1 MATYAICRIQKI
13 KNWGELGSS
22 SQHTTRERYTPNADY
37 SVQNIRLIGANN
49 VALETLFRD
58 KIGAQTIRSN
68 AVLGVEMLLSASP
81 QYFRPEDPSQAG
93 GYNKELVDEFAVA
106 STNWL
111 LERYQDKVV
120 RAELHLDEATPHI
133 HAYIVPIDNRN
144 RLNSRAFFNGRQQLS
159 EMQDSFA
166 DAVKHLGIERG
177 VKGSKATHTS
187 VKKYYAE
194 VNQKSSNINF
204 EDLPQPTKNQTS
216 FIYREE
222 LKQALQ
228 SNLDTINSQLA
239 DRARILKEKG
249 ELAETALSSERER
262 QKLEQ
267 RVKMLEQEVISLRSQ
282 AELLRDLPLDDV
294 AYQLGLFLDKKG
306 NNRWRGNNHIIS
318 IIDSKFYDF
327 GANQKGG
334 GGAIDLVMHVNQC
347 DFKDAL
353 KWLAERFNS
362 QEIAKAVT
370 HHIRTQTEQ
379 ISKYNLTNNS
389 NKFTPP
395 GADKSHWREVQK
407 YLTKSRKLSE
417 PLIQALHTNNLIYAD
432 KNANVVFIMR
442 NLAGETTGA
451 YLRGTIGSR
460 NPFIGFAPDTKRTAG
475 WFHLTIGGQASDPI
489 TRAVLVKS
497 PIEALSIASLMG
509 NNEKTLY
516 LAADSARSLPTSE
529 SFRNIPT
536 IIAAYDNDPAGDE
549 ISKQIKEIIPHAT
562 RLRPKAKDW
571 NEQLEKQTPTQ
582 QTKKQKQLEH

>member
-22 SQHTTRERYTPNADY
+22 SQHTTRERYTPNADD
-37 SVQNIRLIGANN
+37 SVQNIRLIGASD
-49 VALETLFRD
+49 VALETLFKD

-81 QYFRPEDPSQAG
+81 QYFRPDDPSQAG
-93 GYNKELVDEFAVA
+93 AYNKELVDEFAVA

-111 LERYQDKVV
+111 LERYQGNVV

-166 DAVKHLGIERG
+166 DAVKHLRIERG

-194 VNQKSSNINF
+194 VNQKSENINF
-204 EDLPQPTKNQTS
+204 EDLPQPTKNQNA
-216 FIYREE
+216 FIYRDE

-267 RVKMLEQEVISLRSQ
+267 RVKMLEQEVISLRTQ

-318 IIDSKFYDF
+318 IVDTKFYDF
-327 GANQKGG
+327 GTNQKGG

-347 DFKDAL
+347 NFKDAL
-353 KWLAERFNS
+353 QWLAERFNS

-370 HHIRTQTEQ
+370 HHIRTQTEE
-379 ISKYNLTNNS
+379 ISKYNLTAS

-395 GADKSHWREVQK
+395 GADNSHWREVQR

-417 PLIQALHTNNLIYAD
+417 PLIQVLHTNNLIYAD
-432 KNANVVFIMR
+432 KNANAVFIMR

-451 YLRGTIGSR
+451 YLRGTIGKR

-475 WFHLTIGGQASDPI
+475 WFHLTIGGQSSDPI

-509 NNEKTLY
+509 NSEKTLY
-516 LAADSARSLPTSE
+516 LAADSARSLPISE

-549 ISKQIKEIIPHAT
+549 ISKQIKELIPHAT

-582 QTKKQKQLEH
+582 TKKQKQLEH